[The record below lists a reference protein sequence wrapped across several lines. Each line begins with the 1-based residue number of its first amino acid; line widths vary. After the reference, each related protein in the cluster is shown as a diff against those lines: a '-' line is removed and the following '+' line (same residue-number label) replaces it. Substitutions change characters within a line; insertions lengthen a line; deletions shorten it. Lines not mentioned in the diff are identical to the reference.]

1 MNRPAV
7 QDAPP
12 SKKVLR
18 FVNPVLR
25 ALLRSPLHRILDR
38 KPIAITVTGRKTGR
52 TYTLPVGR
60 HESPDGTF
68 VLSAGGNWRHNLP
81 GGADIRATLEG
92 RGGSGTPV
100 LEEDLDRPAET
111 FKTMLDRSGPRALAV
126 KVNVDR
132 APTVAEIRPVLADR
146 GVAYLTLAD

>member
-1 MNRPAV
+1 M
-7 QDAPP
+7 
-12 SKKVLR
+12 
-18 FVNPVLR
+18 
-25 ALLRSPLHRILDR
+25 LL
-38 KPIAITVTGRKTGR
+38 TVTGRKTGR

-68 VLSAGGNWRHNLP
+68 VLSAGGNWRHNLR
-81 GGADIRATLEG
+81 GGADIRVTLDG
-92 RGGSGTPV
+92 RERSGHAV
-100 LEEDLDRPAET
+100 LEEDLDRAAEN

>member
-1 MNRPAV
+1 MDRPAV
-7 QDAPP
+7 EDAPP
-12 SKKVLR
+12 PKNVLR
-18 FVNPVLR
+18 LVNPVMR
-25 ALLRSPLHRILDR
+25 AVLRSPVHRALD
-38 KPIAITVTGRKTGR
+38 KNLMLLTVTGRKTGR

-60 HESPDGTF
+60 HESPEGTF
-68 VLSAGGNWRHNLP
+68 VLSAGGSWRHNLH
-81 GGADIRATLEG
+81 GGADVRVTLDG
-92 RGGSGTPV
+92 RERSAHAV
-100 LEEDLDRPAET
+100 LEEDLDRAAEV

>member
-38 KPIAITVTGRKTGR
+38 NLMLLTVTGRKTGR

-60 HESPDGTF
+60 HESRDGTF
-68 VLSAGGNWRHNLP
+68 VLSAGGNWRHNL
-81 GGADIRATLEG
+81 
-92 RGGSGTPV
+92 RGGVDVRVTLDGRERSAHAV
-100 LEEDLDRPAET
+100 LEEDLDRAAET
-111 FKTMLDRSGPRALAV
+111 FKTMLDSSGPRALAV